1 MSAGGAV
8 ERVVIVGAGQAGQQV
23 AASLRQ
29 EGFAGAIALVGD
41 EPGLPYQRPPLS
53 KGYMKDGLAERLQLA
68 PAAFYERNAI
78 ALQPETRVVAI
89 DRAAREVVA
98 SDRSRQGYDH
108 LVLATGARN
117 LRPPILGAD
126 HGEVVELRD
135 LRHADAIRERLG
147 RTRHAIV
154 IGGGFIGLEFAAV
167 AREAGVEVTVVEAL
181 DRLMARVAS
190 PAISERFFDAHRFW
204 GTRVMFEALATGI
217 EIAPDGGAGVAL
229 ATGGGIEGDMVLLA
243 TGIEPNAELAAEAGL
258 RIENGIAVDAR
269 LLTDDPAI
277 SAIGDCA
284 SFPGP
289 FGGRV
294 RLESVQAAV
303 DHARH
308 VARRIARADMA
319 AFEAVPWFWS
329 DQRDLKLQIAGLTSL
344 AEVRVSLP
352 PDGPAETVLG
362 FRDGVLVAVE
372 TVNGPGAHMAARR
385 LLARGGVTQADL
397 REAGWDLRALAKGAG
412 RG

>member
-1 MSAGGAV
+1 MSATAAD

-29 EGFAGAIALVGD
+29 EGFKGTIALIGD

-53 KGYMKDGLAERLQLA
+53 KGYMKDGLRERLQLA

-78 ALQPETRVVAI
+78 TLLPETRVVAI
-89 DRAAREVVA
+89 DRAARQVVA
-98 SDRSRQGYDH
+98 ADGSRHGYDH

-117 LRPPILGAD
+117 FRPPILGAD

-190 PAISERFFDAHRFW
+190 PAISARFLEAHRGW
-204 GTRVMFEALATGI
+204 GTRVMFEALATGV
-217 EIAPDGGAGVAL
+217 EIAPDGRAGVAL
-229 ATGGGIEGDMVLLA
+229 ATGGRIEGDMVLLA
-243 TGIEPNAELAAEAGL
+243 TGIVPNAELAAEAGL
-258 RIENGIAVDAR
+258 GIENGIAVDAR
-269 LLTDDPAI
+269 LVTDAPAI

-289 FGGRV
+289 KGGRV

-308 VARRIARADMA
+308 VARRIAKGDMGA
-319 AFEAVPWFWS
+319 YEAVPWFWS
-329 DQRDLKLQIAGLTSL
+329 DQGDLKLQIAGLTSL
-344 AEVRVSLP
+344 ADARVSLP
-352 PDGPAETVLG
+352 QDGPAETVLG
-362 FRDGVLVAVE
+362 FSEGVLVAVE
-372 TVNGPGAHMAARR
+372 TVNGPGTHMAARR
-385 LLARGGVTQADL
+385 LLARGGVTEAEL
-397 REAGWDLRALAKGAG
+397 REAGWDLRALAKAAAAS
-412 RG
+412 